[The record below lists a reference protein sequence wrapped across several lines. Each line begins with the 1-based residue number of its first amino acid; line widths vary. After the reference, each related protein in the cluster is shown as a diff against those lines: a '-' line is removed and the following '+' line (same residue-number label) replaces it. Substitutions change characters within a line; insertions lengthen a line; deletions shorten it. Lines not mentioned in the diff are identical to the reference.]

1 MQQFYQQLLSSLPAG
16 VRLVQDDGTDGSG
29 STAAI
34 MWHLE
39 LDGRPLPCGEGTTF
53 VRLGGDRLISY
64 IRRTASSCSPSLFK
78 SCRC

>member
-1 MQQFYQQLLSSLPAG
+1 MVHTQAVQQFYEQLLPSLPEG
-16 VRLVQDDGTDGSG
+16 VRLVQEDGTHGGGS
-29 STAAI
+29 SAAI

-64 IRRTASSCSPSLFK
+64 IRCARSL
-78 SCRC
+78 